1 VNKRSFFVYALLGLL
16 LSSNPAWAKRDI
28 QAEMDTVRLERVR
41 LAEVRKSLEMQL
53 GSLGKD
59 LRLLDIALLA
69 ARKALVLATKQW
81 QVADNKVQK
90 LIKKRKILKKQI
102 EQLQKRM
109 QAEADAAWRR
119 ANRQPSWLDILAGV
133 EITEVP
139 HRKFMAR
146 YMLEQQQKD
155 HEQWQSALLELET
168 VEQALLVERQKLTQ
182 FRDEK
187 QKLQI
192 KATKRLQAKQ
202 KMARKLRQDVNLKKK
217 RDKALA
223 KQEKALF
230 NLLNGLQEALLRS
243 DKIAKHVSIRKHKGR
258 LPWPLKGKVVAKF
271 GSRQN
276 AQSAK
281 LLGVQIAPFST
292 KKGGKQVKVMADG
305 QVRYADWFGGF
316 GLMMVVEY
324 GHGIIG
330 VYAHNDALYKQV
342 GDWVEAGDVVAEAG
356 STGWIEKTRLYFE
369 LRDNG
374 KAVNPARWCR

>member
-1 VNKRSFFVYALLGLL
+1 MNKRSFFVYALLGLL